1 MAIDLSK
8 KNELKWVKEGRVFWA
23 EHGALT
29 TPAAFET
36 DLVRQT
42 PDLLIRTPAG
52 VVIVPLRVLVVT
64 EATAATGVGTG
75 FQCLISSCNNDPGTS
90 NMTAFTPINCN
101 TRYATS
107 GSTVTAYITNTG
119 ATGTAP
125 TGVADVHRVYSQP
138 DTDAITSSTPFDQVV
153 YAPFHG
159 KGIPCIVGDDS
170 NTNAFMIHVGN
181 ATSSD
186 GYIIA
191 QWAEFTYTE
200 FYAA

>member
-8 KNELKWVKEGRVFWA
+8 NNELQWIKEGRVFFA

-42 PDLLIRTPAG
+42 PDLLVRTAAG

-64 EATAATGVGTG
+64 EATGAAV
-75 FQCLISSCNNDPGTS
+75 FQCLISACNNDPGNS
-90 NMTAFTPINCN
+90 NMTAFTPLNCN
-101 TRYATS
+101 TRYATKA
-107 GSTVTAYITNTG
+107 STVTAYITSTG
-119 ATGTAP
+119 STGTAP
-125 TGVADVHRVYSQP
+125 TGVSDLLRVYVQP
-138 DTDAITSSTPFDQVV
+138 DIDAITSTATFDQVV

-159 KGIPCIVGDDS
+159 KGVPTIIGDDS
-170 NTNAFMIHVGN
+170 NINAWMIHVGN
-181 ATSSD
+181 GTSST
-186 GYIIA
+186 GYIHA

>member
-1 MAIDLSK
+1 MAIDLNW
-8 KNELKWVKEGRVFWA
+8 KNELQWVKEGRVFYA
-23 EHGALT
+23 QHGALT

-42 PDLLIRTPAG
+42 PDLMVRTPAG
-52 VVIVPLRVLVVT
+52 GVIVPLRVLVIT
-64 EATAATGVGTG
+64 ETTGAEV

-90 NMTAFTPINCN
+90 NMTAFTPVNCN
-101 TRYATS
+101 TRYATV

-125 TGVADVHRVYSQP
+125 AGVVDLHRVYAQA
-138 DTDAITSSTPFDQVV
+138 DIDAINESAPFDQVV
-153 YAPFHG
+153 YAPLHG
-159 KGIPCIVGDDS
+159 KGIPAIVGDNS
-170 NTNAFMIHVGN
+170 NTNAFMVHVGN
-181 ATSSD
+181 GTSSD

-191 QWAEFTYTE
+191 QWAEWTYGE